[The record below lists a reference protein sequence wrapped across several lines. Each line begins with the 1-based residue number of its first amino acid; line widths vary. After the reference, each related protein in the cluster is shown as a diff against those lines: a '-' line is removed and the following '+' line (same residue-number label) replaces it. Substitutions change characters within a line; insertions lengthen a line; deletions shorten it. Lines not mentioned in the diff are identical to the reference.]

1 MYCRMLSCQMLSV
14 AAVLLSVCCWQA
26 SAQEAQ
32 TQEAAKDTAKPDIAT
47 LIKQL
52 DADEY
57 NERQTAS
64 RKLADAGESAL
75 PALEKAAAS
84 DSREMSM
91 RAFDILKGHF
101 DKGTPAVK
109 DAARQSL
116 ERISKGDLGAAS
128 RRAAE
133 ALTPPMA
140 NTPNNPNG
148 NVRGLPFAPA
158 AGGIRIAGGARVVV
172 AAGAVGG
179 GVETK
184 IKVENGVK
192 TTEVKDKDRQVKI
205 VDDPDKGLQLEV
217 TETKDGKETTQKYEA
232 KNADELKTKHAEA
245 HKIYEQYSQKGAEIK
260 IGGFGFAP
268 AAAPLP
274 IAPVPVPAIAP
285 ARLVPAFPALPPMAV
300 PGEIAPAPKKADALE
315 GLDKAIQEA
324 EASLKEALK
333 QSGDSE
339 QLKRATLRL
348 EEVRKQ
354 LEQLRSSLK

>member
-1 MYCRMLSCQMLSV
+1 MFSRMLTCKMLGF
-14 AAVLLSVCCWQA
+14 AAVLFSVCWQA
-26 SAQEAQ
+26 TAQETSEAQ
-32 TQEAAKDTAKPDIAT
+32 KPAAAEAAKQPDIAT

-57 NERQTAS
+57 NERQSAS
-64 RKLADAGESAL
+64 AKLAAAGENAV
-75 PALEKAAAS
+75 PALEKAASS

-101 DKGTPAVK
+101 DKGTPTVK
-109 DAARQSL
+109 HAAKQAL
-116 ERISKGDLGAAS
+116 ERISKSDLGGAS

-133 ALTPPMA
+133 ALAPPTA
-140 NTPNNPNG
+140 NIPNNPARNAR
-148 NVRGLPFAPA
+148 VLPFAPA
-158 AGGIRIAGGARVVV
+158 PGGIRIAGARVVI

-268 AAAPLP
+268 AVPLP
-274 IAPVPVPAIAP
+274 IGPVPAIAP
-285 ARLVPAFPALPPMAV
+285 ARLVPVAPALPPMAV
-300 PGEIAPAPKKADALE
+300 PAEIAPPTKKPDAFE

-333 QSGDSE
+333 QSGGDSE
-339 QLKRATLRL
+339 QLKRAQLRL

-354 LEQLRSSLK
+354 LEQLRSAQK

>member
-1 MYCRMLSCQMLSV
+1 MHCQKLSYPMLGLSV
-14 AAVLLSVCCWQA
+14 LLLAVSCWQVG
-26 SAQEAQ
+26 AQEAN
-32 TQEAAKDTAKPDIAT
+32 EKPVAAEPAKLDIAT

-57 NERQTAS
+57 NDRQSAS
-64 RKLADAGESAL
+64 AKLAAAGESAV

-109 DAARQSL
+109 DAARQAL
-116 ERISKGDLGAAS
+116 ERISQGDLGAAS
-128 RRAAE
+128 RRATE
-133 ALTPPMA
+133 ALTPPSTKDA
-140 NTPNNPNG
+140 NNPAAG
-148 NVRGLPFAPA
+148 NVRVLPFAPVP
-158 AGGIRIAGGARVVV
+158 GGIRIAGARVAI

-184 IKVENGVK
+184 IKVENGIK

-217 TETKDGKETTQKYEA
+217 TETKDGKETTKKYEA
-232 KNADELKTKHAEA
+232 KNADDLKTKDAEA

-268 AAAPLP
+268 AGVPLP
-274 IAPVPVPAIAP
+274 IAPAVPAIAP
-285 ARLVPAFPALPPMAV
+285 ARLVPIAPALPPMAV
-300 PGEIAPAPKKADALE
+300 PAEIGPPTKKADALE
-315 GLDKAIQEA
+315 GLDKALQEA
-324 EASLKEALK
+324 EASLKEAFK

-339 QLKRATLRL
+339 QLKRATQRL

>member
-1 MYCRMLSCQMLSV
+1 MCCRLLSYKLGF
-14 AAVLLSVCCWQA
+14 AAVLFLVCGSQA
-26 SAQEAQ
+26 LAQEASKA
-32 TQEAAKDTAKPDIAT
+32 EASEAKPADIAT

-57 NERQTAS
+57 NERQSAS
-64 RKLADAGESAL
+64 AKLAAAGESAV

-91 RAFDILKGHF
+91 RAFDVLKGHY
-101 DKGTPAVK
+101 DKGPPTLK
-109 DAARQSL
+109 DVAKQAL
-116 ERISKGDLGAAS
+116 ERIAKSDLGGAS

-133 ALTPPMA
+133 ALAPPRA
-140 NTPNNPNG
+140 NTPDNPTRNAR
-148 NVRGLPFAPA
+148 VLPFAPVP
-158 AGGIRIAGGARVVV
+158 GGIRIAGARVVI
-172 AAGAVGG
+172 AAGAAGG

-217 TETKDGKETTQKYEA
+217 TETKDGKETTKKYEA
-232 KNADELKTKHAEA
+232 KNADELKTKDAEG

-268 AAAPLP
+268 AVPLP
-274 IAPVPVPAIAP
+274 IGPVPAIAP
-285 ARLVPAFPALPPMAV
+285 ARLVPVAPALPPLAV
-300 PGEIAPAPKKADALE
+300 PAEIATPMKKADAFE

-324 EASLKEALK
+324 ENSLKEALK

-339 QLKRATLRL
+339 QLKRAQQRL

-354 LEQLRSSLK
+354 LEQLRATQK